1 VHLRQF
7 SEALLRQ
14 PSLAAQFP
22 DVRRQ
27 QFHRFLFGSQTSSV
41 YGTSIPPAIPG
52 FPHMSER
59 SREPRKGRSSV
70 SGEILLASKVA
81 LPR

>member
-1 VHLRQF
+1 
-7 SEALLRQ
+7 LRQ